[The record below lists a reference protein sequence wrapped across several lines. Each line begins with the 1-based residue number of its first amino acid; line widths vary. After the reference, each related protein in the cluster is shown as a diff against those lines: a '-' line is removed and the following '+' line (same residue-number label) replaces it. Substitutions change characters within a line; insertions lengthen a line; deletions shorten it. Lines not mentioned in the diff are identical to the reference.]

1 MPSQAKIFFDR
12 HLEYLAQND
21 LAGMVNDSYHENAIL
36 YNAFPIYA
44 ELPPWNVVRGRQEIL
59 RLFKDYLDFQGEIIV
74 EKVHNY
80 FEDGNVISFQ
90 AVINSPKSGRWAAG
104 DIWFMDADFKMIM
117 RHYGFAHKL

>member
-1 MPSQAKIFFDR
+1 MPSQAKLFFDR

-21 LAGMVNDSYHENAIL
+21 LTGMVND
-36 YNAFPIYA
+36 
-44 ELPPWNVVRGRQEIL
+44 LPPWNVARGREDIL
-59 RLFKDYLDFQGEIIV
+59 KLFKNYLDFQGEINV
-74 EKVHNY
+74 EKVYNY

-104 DIWFMDADFKMIM
+104 DIWFMDADFKLIL